1 MDCPPVLPTEL
12 EREIFETTA
21 LMHSATIPPLLRVAR
36 RVLTWIEPLLYRT
49 IFISER
55 HPEMVRAV
63 LSAMRSKPP
72 DFFRTAVRH
81 LALTSTRGTTVYERR
96 QLLRLSAGVI
106 NFGCARRFVDSSDL
120 PLLAEMQLQQLSVS
134 LHELFG
140 GSVDLSHSIFGTIT
154 HLQIFDAL
162 NESAMEIY
170 AQLPALPALTHLRA
184 NFRLPWDILMT
195 LLVKCP
201 RLKLLLLLYPP
212 YERRLYESLRIPQ
225 VYDLRFVIGMN
236 DNYWDDWVA
245 GAKGLPDNWSRGDD
259 FVARKRRGNID
270 ATCYWL
276 D

>member
-1 MDCPPVLPTEL
+1 MDCPPVFPTEL

-21 LMHSATIPPLLRVAR
+21 LMHSGTIPLLLRVAR

-49 IFISER
+49 MVISEQ

-63 LSAMRSKPP
+63 LNAMRSKAP

-81 LALTSTRGTTVYERR
+81 PSTRGTTVDERK
-96 QLLRLSAGVI
+96 QL
-106 NFGCARRFVDSSDL
+106 DL

-154 HLQIFDAL
+154 HLQIFDAH
-162 NESAMEIY
+162 NEGAVQIY
-170 AQLPALPALTHLRA
+170 AQLSALPALTHVRA

-201 RLKLLLLLYPP
+201 RLKLLLLLYPVHQ
-212 YERRLYESLRIPQ
+212 RRLYGSVRIPQ

-236 DNYWDDWVA
+236 VNYWDDWVA
-245 GAKGLPDNWSRGDD
+245 GAKGLPDGWSRGDN
-259 FVARKRRGNID
+259 FVAQKRRGIIE

>member
-1 MDCPPVLPTEL
+1 MV
-12 EREIFETTA
+12 
-21 LMHSATIPPLLRVAR
+21 
-36 RVLTWIEPLLYRT
+36 
-49 IFISER
+49 ISEQ

-63 LSAMRSKPP
+63 LNAMRSKAP

-81 LALTSTRGTTVYERR
+81 LALTSTRGTTVDERK

-106 NFGCARRFVDSSDL
+106 NFGCSRRFVDPSDL

-154 HLQIFDAL
+154 HLQIFDAH
-162 NESAMEIY
+162 NEGAVQIY
-170 AQLPALPALTHLRA
+170 AQLSALPALTHVRA

-201 RLKLLLLLYPP
+201 RLKLLLLLYPVHQ
-212 YERRLYESLRIPQ
+212 RRLYGSVRIPQ

-236 DNYWDDWVA
+236 VNYWDDWVA
-245 GAKGLPDNWSRGDD
+245 GAKGLPDGWSRGDN
-259 FVARKRRGNID
+259 FVAQKRRGIIEGMLPRFCSRILRVL
-270 ATCYWL
+270 THL
-276 D
+276 